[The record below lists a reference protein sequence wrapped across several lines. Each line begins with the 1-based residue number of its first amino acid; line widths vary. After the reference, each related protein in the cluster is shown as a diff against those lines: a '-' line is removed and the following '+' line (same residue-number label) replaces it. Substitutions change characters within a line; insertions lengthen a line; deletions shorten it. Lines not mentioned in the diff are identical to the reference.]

1 MNCRDDCAGLCFLG
15 KFPEGVSDQWIRP
28 TEENFLPKQ
37 YYSLIASDNMAD
49 SKDNLKDFEQSL
61 QQLEKIVSKMESGE
75 LGLEQSLD
83 QFEQGIKLAKNCQ
96 DTLANAELR
105 VEQLIEKNGLQQTIP
120 FEDVDED

>member
-1 MNCRDDCAGLCFLG
+1 MPYNEPSWWAIKTPGTAL
-15 KFPEGVSDQWIRP
+15 
-28 TEENFLPKQ
+28 KQ
-37 YYSLIASDNMAD
+37 HHSLIASDNMAD

-61 QQLEKIVSKMESGE
+61 QQLENIVNKMETGE
-75 LGLEQSLD
+75 LGLEASLD

-120 FEDVDED
+120 FEDVDAD